1 MARIAPMPAG
11 RAIADTARL
20 NAHLGIATLLA
31 LLGFM

>member
-1 MARIAPMPAG
+1 MPAAG